1 MTVSKGITE
10 PRSIDA
16 ALAAA
21 NVMMRV
27 AARSVVEVE
36 DVVTTPQL
44 RVLMLIA
51 ASSPQSLSA
60 VAAELDVHPSNATR
74 TVDKLVQAG
83 LIVRSDAPVD
93 RRFVHLQLTSEGSAL
108 VEHVLDSRRRAMADV
123 FAAMPEADRARV
135 ASAFELFA
143 EAAGGEPI
151 RDGRF
156 AFDLRSLS

>member
-1 MTVSKGITE
+1 MSLSKPTTDAQV
-10 PRSIDA
+10 IDA

-44 RVLMLIA
+44 RVLILIA
-51 ASSPQSLSA
+51 GSSPQTLSA
-60 VAAELDVHPSNATR
+60 VAAELGVHPSNATR

-83 LIVRSDAPVD
+83 LITRSDAPRD
-93 RRFVHLQLTSEGSAL
+93 RRFVHLELTADGTAL
-108 VEHVLDSRRRAMADV
+108 VEHVLSVRRRAMADV
-123 FAAMPEADRARV
+123 FAAMPKKITRAI
-135 ASAFELFA
+135 ASAFEAFA

-151 RDGRF
+151 SDGRF
-156 AFDLRSLS
+156 AFELPAR